1 MIAQNDTL
9 KTSLDFMDQL
19 ALRVENANLFFAEK
33 LKKNFSETGLKPEQ
47 YIRYLQMQ
55 YHLTKGVQDT
65 FMAIASHSETRAYKK
80 LRKFLINFAFEEEM
94 HYKLAEKDLK
104 NTGAGTGDIPF
115 PVELWWAYQRQAVIE
130 KPMERLGATAVLEN
144 VGNFAAPIIK
154 DLLGSADFIH
164 KRNTTFTQVH
174 MHEELPHGD
183 QILDALGAENF
194 SEVHQ
199 AQLLSGAEKATWLY
213 ASTIFDWIIKGELT
227 LVY

>member
-1 MIAQNDTL
+1 MIAQKTSI
-9 KTSLDFMDQL
+9 KTSLPFMDQL

-33 LKKNFSETGLKPEQ
+33 LQRNFAETGLKAEQ

-55 YHLTKGVQDT
+55 YHLTKDVQDT
-65 FMAIASHSETRAYKK
+65 FLAIAAHAETRSYKK

-104 NTGAGTGDIPF
+104 NTGAGTGEIPF
-115 PVELWWAYQRQAVIE
+115 PVELWWAYQRQTVRQ

-144 VGNFAAPIIK
+144 VGNFAAPVIK
-154 DLLGSADFIH
+154 DLLGSASFIH

-183 QILDALGAENF
+183 QILDALGAEHF
-194 SEVHQ
+194 SKMHQ
-199 AQLLSGAEKATWLY
+199 DQLLSGAEKATWLY
-213 ASTIFDWIIKGELT
+213 ASTIYDWIINGELT